1 MLSPPL
7 SFINSLQKFL
17 DISTKVCYNVPQV
30 VKIRYAYMALSKEQ
44 LKFISAVA
52 ELGTPKLAS
61 DQLGV
66 GYDIYREWQ
75 QDREF
80 RDEIQDAKQFF
91 REGMNETLS
100 VLAKRELLKI
110 LLNGITEIATS
121 FKSVCDSEGNV
132 IGQERTVKRTY
143 KGIPSWAI
151 KEALALIPTIEKVME
166 ARAAYNAI
174 TPEEIE
180 AVKTVTAEYEK
191 QLRAIGD
198 GKNNDNVLVPED
210 ILSGLQRTLVG
221 G

>member
-1 MLSPPL
+1 
-7 SFINSLQKFL
+7 
-17 DISTKVCYNVPQV
+17 
-30 VKIRYAYMALSKEQ
+30 MALTKEQ

-52 ELGTPKLAS
+52 ELGTPKLAA
-61 DQLGV
+61 DQLKV
-66 GYDIYREWQ
+66 GYSVYREWQ

-80 RDEIQDAKQFF
+80 RDEIGEAKQFF

-100 VLAKRELLKI
+100 VLGKRELLKI
-110 LLNGITEIATS
+110 LLNGITEIATT

-143 KGIPSWAI
+143 KGVPSWAI
-151 KEALALIPTIEKVME
+151 KEAIALIPTIEKLIE

-174 TPEEIE
+174 NPEEIE

-198 GKNNDNVLVPED
+198 GKTEDRSLVPED
-210 ILSGLQRTLVG
+210 IISGLQRTLVG